1 MIDRLLSLFFRTK
14 SLFYYALSF
23 TFKFPLRIRYKIYR
37 RSCLRS
43 YQLNFNTHIAQV
55 ESFEFKSA
63 IDDKGILPGRVLKN
77 EELKALIEQE
87 GIHEMVYNVFDHK
100 LKILSNHF
108 FDVNHVENIHD
119 TFSKNYLK
127 TYNKSSNL
135 KYQRIDW
142 HKDFRSGYKWNA
154 NSFYTSIKVA
164 EQLDADIKV
173 PRELSRFNHIGLLL
187 LGERVLGKSGS
198 NEFILQVMDWISQN
212 KFGHGVNWACAMDVG
227 LRAINWIWGI
237 SLFREDLVCQHEFM
251 KEIKKSLYFHA
262 IHIENNLEYSP
273 ITTGNHYLS
282 NIVGLLYISS
292 FLTEVEESDRW
303 LLFCLQEIFS
313 EMKREVY
320 EDGMAHEG
328 STHYHRLVTELFIS
342 AALIIERIPLDR
354 LRKLSNT
361 RLPEGRMPAVQNKI
375 INKLNLTGKG
385 NKFPDDF
392 YKKLFKMAAFTA
404 AITKQNNCVPQ
415 FGDNDSARVH
425 KIIFCSPEN
434 FSDHRHI
441 LATISK
447 IFRTKFDD
455 FEMNVESQ
463 IESDILTNGLKF
475 TPINNLTTKCGEV
488 NFFKN
493 AGIVSVKKDTL
504 SLIVTCG
511 QNGQSKRGG
520 HNHND
525 KLAFELNLFG
535 HDVFV
540 DSGCPVYTANPTM
553 RNYFRG
559 TAAHNT
565 IIVGKREQDIWLEG
579 VNGLFSLRQM
589 TSPQLTMNGNVI
601 KGIHFGYSVPHY
613 REFVIGDKSL
623 VIKDRIRSKQEKIF
637 NLTLDPRVIITK
649 VLQIEDEV
657 TCTLL
662 LPGSEVVKIM
672 ASPIETIEVS
682 TVDFG
687 YSYGVFGNTNKISL
701 KLKAFDLRTHISWAN
716 H

>member
-1 MIDRLLSLFFRTK
+1 MDRLLSLFFRTK
-14 SLFYYALSF
+14 SLFYDAISF
-23 TFKFPLRIRYKIYR
+23 AFKFPVRIRYKIYR
-37 RSCLRS
+37 RSFLRS
-43 YQLNFNTHIAQV
+43 YQLNLNLYIAQV

-77 EELKALIEQE
+77 EELNALIEQE

-100 LKILSNHF
+100 LKILSNYF
-108 FDVNHVENIHD
+108 FDINHVENIHD
-119 TFSKNYLK
+119 TFSENYLK
-127 TYNKSSNL
+127 TYNKSSDL
-135 KYQRIDW
+135 KYQRVNW

-154 NSFYTSIKVA
+154 NSFYTNIKVA
-164 EQLDADIKV
+164 EQVDADIKV
-173 PRELSRFNHIGLLL
+173 PRELSRFNHIGLLV

-227 LRAINWIWGI
+227 LRAINWIWGV
-237 SLFREDLVCQHEFM
+237 SLFRDELEHQHEFM
-251 KEIKKSLYFHA
+251 KAIKHSLYFHA
-262 IHIENNLEYSP
+262 IHIEHNLEYSP

-282 NIVGLLYISS
+282 NIVGLLYISA
-292 FLTEVEESDRW
+292 FLTEVDESDRW
-303 LLFCLQEIFS
+303 LIFCLQEILS

-320 EDGMAHEG
+320 EDGVAHEG

-342 AALIIERIPLDR
+342 ASLIIERIPLER
-354 LRKLSNT
+354 LRQLSNT
-361 RLPEGRMPAVQNKI
+361 RLPEGRMPAVRNQILK
-375 INKLNLTGKG
+375 KLNLTGKG
-385 NKFPDDF
+385 NKLPDDF

-425 KIIFCSPEN
+425 KIVFCSPEN

-447 IFRTKFDD
+447 MLGTKFDD

-463 IESDILTNGLKF
+463 IESDILTDGLKL
-475 TPINNLTTKCGEV
+475 TPINNLSTKKEEV

-493 AGIVSVKKDTL
+493 AGIVSVKKSNL
-504 SLIVTCG
+504 NLIVTCG

-525 KLAFELNLFG
+525 KLSFELNLYG

-540 DSGCPVYTANPTM
+540 DSGCPVYTANPAM
-553 RNYFRG
+553 RNFFRG

-565 IIVGKREQDIWLEG
+565 IIVGKREQDTWSEG
-579 VNGLFSLRQM
+579 VTGLFSLRQM
-589 TSPQLTMNGNVI
+589 SSPQLTINDNVI

-613 REFVIGDKSL
+613 RKFVIGDKSL
-623 VIKDRIRSKQEKIF
+623 VIKDRIRSKQEKVF
-637 NLTLDPRVIITK
+637 NLTLDPRVVITNF
-649 VLQIEDEV
+649 LQVEDEA

-662 LPGSEVVKIM
+662 LPGSEVVQIIV
-672 ASPIETIEVS
+672 SPIETIEVS
-682 TVDFG
+682 TVNFG
-687 YSYGVFGNTNKISL
+687 YSYGVFGETKKISL
-701 KLKAFDLRTHISWAN
+701 KLKTFDLLTHISWAN